1 MGSLAARRAT
11 STASAFELGTQ
22 ASPAGFVPAKKG
34 FAVSYTLALVKAA
47 CSRYATARFG
57 ILTLSWITRAEVR
70 RPCRDTGWRS
80 HRCALK

>member
-34 FAVSYTLALVKAA
+34 FAVSYTLALALTLVKAA
-47 CSRYATARFG
+47 CSRYPTVRFG
-57 ILTLSWITRAEVR
+57 ILFSLM
-70 RPCRDTGWRS
+70 D
-80 HRCALK
+80 